1 MNSYPPSNRD
11 DRHTSNQ
18 DHDPK
23 LIEYWGNAATTSGNL
38 RIRLRRRIKLGLWR
52 AVVSGSLALK
62 RILDLVVSGCALAL
76 LSPLFL
82 ITAIL
87 IKLDDRGPIFFKQ
100 TRVGLK
106 GCTFCIW
113 KFRSMT
119 VNAESLRD
127 KLSRQNQV
135 PGSELFRLF
144 KMKDDPRVTRI
155 GKWIRKFSIDELPQL
170 VNVIRGEMSLVG
182 PRAAVPREVAE
193 YKVEELQRLNL
204 KPGLTCLWQVGGR
217 SNIDFTWTGTTGHP
231 IYPFGE
237 PLAGPQ
243 TALEDDSRSPFRN
256 RSLLKTLSLLAPD
269 FAALDS
275 IWRHPLPFV
284 LWPVGHQ
291 GLIDHWIDES
301 VRQGAVE
308 IRIYAA
314 DRPAE
319 IRRHLSAGGF
329 WSQRA
334 QVTAIRTEVDAPSEA
349 IPMDRLPQ
357 QDRQEIR
364 IPDSQTLLSD
374 WLEMQRFWLTHRDPR
389 SVSVDAEV
397 MPDGWLGP
405 HVRVHPRASLH
416 PPFWIGAGTEI
427 GAGCRVGPYA
437 VVGEGSVLDHDVE
450 IENAVALPG
459 TYLGPNTRL
468 NKAIAQGGIL
478 VDIRRGCRID
488 INEDF
493 ILGTVARH
501 QRQTSAMGKLAAL
514 GLWVLLA
521 PFATLWPGQMWTS
534 KRIIN
539 HQGLNLM
546 LEGGS
551 RGPLLLR
558 RWPWLRQV
566 ALGNFCWFGILPR
579 GDDEWAYLSA
589 ETAERLRSSP
599 PWDIFLGRPPRLPQ
613 PLFA

>member
-1 MNSYPPSNRD
+1 
-11 DRHTSNQ
+11 
-18 DHDPK
+18 
-23 LIEYWGNAATTSGNL
+23 
-38 RIRLRRRIKLGLWR
+38 
-52 AVVSGSLALK
+52 
-62 RILDLVVSGCALAL
+62 
-76 LSPLFL
+76 
-82 ITAIL
+82 
-87 IKLDDRGPIFFKQ
+87 
-100 TRVGLK
+100 
-106 GCTFCIW
+106 
-113 KFRSMT
+113 
-119 VNAESLRD
+119 
-127 KLSRQNQV
+127 
-135 PGSELFRLF
+135 
-144 KMKDDPRVTRI
+144 
-155 GKWIRKFSIDELPQL
+155 
-170 VNVIRGEMSLVG
+170 
-182 PRAAVPREVAE
+182 
-193 YKVEELQRLNL
+193 
-204 KPGLTCLWQVGGR
+204 
-217 SNIDFTWTGTTGHP
+217 
-231 IYPFGE
+231 
-237 PLAGPQ
+237 
-243 TALEDDSRSPFRN
+243 
-256 RSLLKTLSLLAPD
+256 LKTLSLLAPD

-334 QVTAIRTEVDAPSEA
+334 KVTAIRTEVDAPSEA

-459 TYLGPNTRL
+459 AYLGPNTRI
-468 NKAIAQGGIL
+468 NQAIAQGGIL
-478 VDIRRGCRID
+478 VDIHRACRID
-488 INEDF
+488 INENF
-493 ILGTVARH
+493 ILGTIARH
-501 QRQTSAMGKLAAL
+501 QGRTSAMGKVAAL
-514 GLWVLLA
+514 ALWVN
-521 PFATLWPGQMWTS
+521 F
-534 KRIIN
+534 
-539 HQGLNLM
+539 
-546 LEGGS
+546 
-551 RGPLLLR
+551 LLR
-558 RWPWLRQV
+558 SRNSGRDKCGRQK
-566 ALGNFCWFGILPR
+566 
-579 GDDEWAYLSA
+579 
-589 ETAERLRSSP
+589 RSSTIR
-599 PWDIFLGRPPRLPQ
+599 D
-613 PLFA
+613 